1 MTPFS
6 TYIHAIQTNKIPSCK
21 WVKLAV
27 DRHLRDL
34 KEAKTRKIHFDEAS
48 ANRAI
53 QFFGLLK
60 HYKGKYQ
67 GQPFTL
73 LPWQAFFIGSLFGW
87 KRADGTRR
95 FRYAY
100 LKVSR
105 KNGKTT
111 LAAGICIYGLI
122 ADSEKAAEIY
132 TAATTRDQAS
142 IAFKDAMNIVE
153 NDPNLKSLISVW
165 KNSLFVEANASSL
178 KPVSSEAG
186 NLDGLNPHIA
196 LIDEYHAHRDDQVF
210 NVMKSGMGSRAQP
223 IHLTITTA
231 GFNRTSSCYTYEKT
245 CQEILQGI
253 KEDDSQFAIMYDLD
267 EEDDYLDESVWIKA
281 NPSLGHTPSVEF
293 LRQEVIQAKNNP
305 SQLVNL
311 LTKNFNKW
319 TDASSTWVEDSKWME
334 CQMPDHIDEEYL
346 ASLPCFGAIDLA
358 STRDLNAW
366 SKIWI
371 DERESR
377 YYTKTTYFLPSD
389 SMMARVKKDGVRYD
403 LWAEQAWITLT
414 EGNVT
419 DYRYIRDKV
428 LADCEAYDIQG
439 IAFDRWNSSQLVIE
453 LTEELPEDFM
463 YPYGQGFASMSAPSK
478 EFEKLIYK
486 KEMLHDANPVT
497 RWMLG
502 NVELA
507 KDPSG
512 NIKPDKAKSSEKI
525 DGIVS
530 TVTALGLIMTK
541 QMTLATE
548 GGTSRYESEEG
559 GLWVI

>member
-1 MTPFS
+1 
-6 TYIHAIQTNKIPSCK
+6 
-21 WVKLAV
+21 
-27 DRHLRDL
+27 
-34 KEAKTRKIHFDEAS
+34 
-48 ANRAI
+48 
-53 QFFGLLK
+53 
-60 HYKGKYQ
+60 
-67 GQPFTL
+67 
-73 LPWQAFFIGSLFGW
+73 
-87 KRADGTRR
+87 
-95 FRYAY
+95 
-100 LKVSR
+100 
-105 KNGKTT
+105 
-111 LAAGICIYGLI
+111 
-122 ADSEKAAEIY
+122 
-132 TAATTRDQAS
+132 
-142 IAFKDAMNIVE
+142 
-153 NDPNLKSLISVW
+153 
-165 KNSLFVEANASSL
+165 
-178 KPVSSEAG
+178 
-186 NLDGLNPHIA
+186 
-196 LIDEYHAHRDDQVF
+196 
-210 NVMKSGMGSRAQP
+210 
-223 IHLTITTA
+223 
-231 GFNRTSSCYTYEKT
+231 
-245 CQEILQGI
+245 
-253 KEDDSQFAIMYDLD
+253 
-267 EEDDYLDESVWIKA
+267 
-281 NPSLGHTPSVEF
+281 
-293 LRQEVIQAKNNP
+293 
-305 SQLVNL
+305 
-311 LTKNFNKW
+311 
-319 TDASSTWVEDSKWME
+319 
-334 CQMPDHIDEEYL
+334 MPDHIDEEYL

-377 YYTKTTYFLPSD
+377 YYTKTHYFLPSD

-403 LWAEQAWITLT
+403 LWAEQGWITLT
-414 EGNVT
+414 DGNVT

-428 LADCEAYDIQG
+428 LSDCEAYDIQG